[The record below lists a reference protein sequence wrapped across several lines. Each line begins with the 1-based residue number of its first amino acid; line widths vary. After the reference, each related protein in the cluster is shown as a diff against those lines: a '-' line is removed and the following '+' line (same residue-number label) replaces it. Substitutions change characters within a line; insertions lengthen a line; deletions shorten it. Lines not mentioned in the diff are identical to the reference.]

1 MTIAGCSMRRIC
13 ARGFWCDAGYQPIGS
28 PRGSRQQEYFGSS
41 PGHPPLLRMRPLS
54 VIWYTAIGSG
64 RSRLRELSLDLLGGA
79 LTCNE
84 FYSNRK
90 YLIIR
95 EMAATPREV
104 LLVASL
110 CKNGQ
115 RNEPRGLI
123 RSLEPTVRKDSLIVL
138 PSSIG
143 LQFVRKLQMLRHSD
157 YVRILVR
164 PNFPVTCDGHSLAGC
179 EEPKIFD
186 GCKGTQVILNAGVI
200 LKDLHP
206 LPVHNYVGGLTD
218 F

>member
-1 MTIAGCSMRRIC
+1 
-13 ARGFWCDAGYQPIGS
+13 
-28 PRGSRQQEYFGSS
+28 
-41 PGHPPLLRMRPLS
+41 
-54 VIWYTAIGSG
+54 
-64 RSRLRELSLDLLGGA
+64 
-79 LTCNE
+79 
-84 FYSNRK
+84 
-90 YLIIR
+90 
-95 EMAATPREV
+95 MAATPRDV

-115 RNEPRGLI
+115 RNKPRGLI
-123 RSLEPTVRKDSLIVL
+123 RPLEPTVGKDSLIVL

-164 PNFPVTCDGHSLAGC
+164 PNFPVTCDGDSFADS
-179 EEPKIFD
+179 EEAKIFD
-186 GCKGTQVILNAGVI
+186 GCKGTQVILDAGVI

-206 LPVHNYVGGLTD
+206 LLVHNYAGGLMN

>member
-1 MTIAGCSMRRIC
+1 MKETLISQAWLI
-13 ARGFWCDAGYQPIGS
+13 WNE
-28 PRGSRQQEYFGSS
+28 PRF
-41 PGHPPLLRMRPLS
+41 
-54 VIWYTAIGSG
+54 SG
-64 RSRLRELSLDLLGGA
+64 EHLVV
-79 LTCNE
+79 
-84 FYSNRK
+84 
-90 YLIIR
+90 R
-95 EMAATPREV
+95 EMAATPRDV

-115 RNEPRGLI
+115 RSEPRRLI
-123 RSLEPTVRKDSLIVL
+123 RSLEPTVGKDSLIVL

-143 LQFVRKLQMLRHSD
+143 LRFVRKLQMLRHSD

-179 EEPKIFD
+179 QEPEIFD
-186 GCKGTQVILNAGVI
+186 GCKGTQVILDAGVI

-206 LPVHNYVGGLTD
+206 LPVHNYVGRLMD